1 MKPSLLLATAV
12 ALAMGAA
19 SAHAQGPTQAS
30 GGYKVVK
37 EVSLGAPERW
47 DYVVYDA
54 PSHRVYVAH
63 SDRISVVDA
72 VAGKLIGDV
81 MGVDN
86 THGIGISNGKAYT
99 DDGKAGQVI
108 VFDPKT
114 LKVLKRIPAKED
126 ADGVTVDPKSGH
138 VFVVDGDSKTVTVI
152 DPKTDTVMANI
163 DTGGGMEYAQPGDDG
178 KVYVNGADKKEI
190 VRIDVKT
197 NAVDAHWPI
206 PGCTSPHGLAVDT
219 AAHRLFVTCVNK
231 VMTVVDATN
240 GSVVATLPIGQGTDA
255 AAFDPGRKRAF
266 SSNGDGTL
274 TVVAEKGPNDFQL
287 AETVPTRV
295 TGRTMGID
303 PASGRLFIA
312 AADIDPKAPV
322 PAGPNGRPG
331 RPKPIP
337 GSLKLMFLDPVR

>member
-1 MKPSLLLATAV
+1 MKPSVLLATAA
-12 ALAMGAA
+12 ALAIAA
-19 SAHAQGPTQAS
+19 AAAAAAQAQAPP
-30 GGYKVVK
+30 GYKVVK
-37 EVSLGAPERW
+37 EVPLGSPERW

-72 VAGKLIGDV
+72 KEGKLIGEV
-81 MGVDN
+81 TGVSG
-86 THGIGISNGKAYT
+86 THGIGLSNGKAYT
-99 DDGKAGQVI
+99 DDGQAGQVI
-108 VFDPKT
+108 VFDPTT

-126 ADGVTVDPKSGH
+126 ADGITVDPKSGH
-138 VFVVDGDSKTVTVI
+138 VFVVDGDSKVVTVI
-152 DPKTDTVMANI
+152 DPKTDTVLANV
-163 DTGGGMEYAQPGDDG
+163 DAGGGLEYAVPGDDG

-274 TVVAEKGPNDFQL
+274 TVVAQNGPNNYSV

-312 AADIDPKAPV
+312 AADIDPNAPA
-322 PAGPNGRPG
+322 PTGPNGRPG
-331 RPKPIP
+331 RPQPKA
-337 GSLKLMFLDPVR
+337 GSLKLLFLDPVR

>member
-1 MKPSLLLATAV
+1 MKPRLFLATAA
-12 ALAMGAA
+12 ALAIAA
-19 SAHAQGPTQAS
+19 AAAHAQAPA
-30 GGYKVVK
+30 GYKMVK
-37 EVSLGAPERW
+37 EVPLGGPDRW

-72 VAGKLIGDV
+72 KEGKLIGEV
-81 MGVDN
+81 MGVAN

-114 LKVLKRIPAKED
+114 LKVIKRIPAKED
-126 ADGVTVDPKSGH
+126 ADGITVDPKSGH
-138 VFVVDGDSKTVTVI
+138 VFVVDGDSKVVTVV
-152 DPKTDTVMANI
+152 DPKTDTVLANV
-163 DTGGGMEYAQPGDDG
+163 DAGGGLEYAQSGDDG
-178 KVYVNGADKKEI
+178 KVYVNGSDNKEI
-190 VRIDVKT
+190 VRIDVAT
-197 NAVDAHWPI
+197 NKADAHWPI
-206 PGCTSPHGLAVDT
+206 PGCTSPHGLAVDS

-255 AAFDPGRKRAF
+255 AVFDPGRKRAF

-274 TVVAEKGPNDFQL
+274 TVVAEKSPSSFAV

-303 PASGRLFIA
+303 PTSGRLFIA
-312 AADIDPKAPV
+312 AADIDPNAPV
-322 PAGPNGRPG
+322 PNGPNGRPG
-331 RPKPIP
+331 RPAPKP
-337 GSLKLMFLDPVR
+337 GSLKLLFLDPVR